1 MSTDKL
7 PAWPEEPRYICM
19 AAESLDYTTAMTN
32 AYRARMEALVEYA
45 EHQLPCDKS
54 LSDAYGWTTPA
65 ADAVC
70 TCGLDALL
78 AACDRR
84 ERSDEQREAGR

>member
-1 MSTDKL
+1 MTDDVSKL
-7 PAWPEEPRYICM
+7 PAWPDVSAVDFQDTHQAAWYAEEER
-19 AAESLDYTTAMTN
+19 D
-32 AYRARMEALVEYA
+32 AYRTRMEALVEYA

-78 AACDRR
+78 AAC
-84 ERSDEQREAGR
+84 ERGEA